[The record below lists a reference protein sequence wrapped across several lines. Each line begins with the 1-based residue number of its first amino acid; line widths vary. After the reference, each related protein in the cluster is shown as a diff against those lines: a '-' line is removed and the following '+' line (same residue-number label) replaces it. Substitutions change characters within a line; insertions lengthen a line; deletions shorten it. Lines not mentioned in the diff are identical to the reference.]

1 MHWKL
6 GVLVTGPPRKYP
18 SFEFFTFIDA
28 FNPHSIC
35 EIGPVFLPK
44 EQR

>member
-6 GVLVTGPPRKYP
+6 VVLATGPPRKSP
-18 SFEFFTFIDA
+18 SFEFFTLIYA
-28 FNPHSIC
+28 FNPHSSY